1 MTAETIPSAASSAA
15 TAAASGRSG
24 GRGTALVVGLILLG
38 LAAALTGIWFQ
49 RSQTRRCLGLYGP
62 EAARR
67 VTTAPSVVLM
77 RLAASP
83 AAGRLVAIDQRDIS
97 DAKGLVHVRRGLVE
111 DANFAWERSS
121 GFDSKRLPDD
131 SWDYA
136 ISFADDPAGQGGST
150 SLVID
155 FDDQG
160 GTLAVVGRPGRVGLG
175 RIERGLRTWI
185 KSLGPAE
192 NIEK

>member
-1 MTAETIPSAASSAA
+1 MTAETIPFAASAAASP
-15 TAAASGRSG
+15 AASGRTG
-24 GRGTALVVGLILLG
+24 GRGTAIVVGLLLLG
-38 LAAALTGIWFQ
+38 VAAALTGIWFQ
-49 RSQTRRCLGLYGP
+49 WRQTRRCLDLYGP

-67 VTTAPSVVLM
+67 ITTAPSVFLM

-83 AAGRLVAIDQRDIS
+83 SAGRLAAIDPREIS

-111 DANFAWERSS
+111 DANFAWERSTQAAS
-121 GFDSKRLPDD
+121 RLPDGA
-131 SWDYA
+131 WDYA
-136 ISFADDPAGQGGST
+136 ISFADPAGQGST

-185 KSLGPAE
+185 KSLGPAQNE
-192 NIEK
+192 QK